1 MPSPTDF
8 NLSPYYDDFTESKKF
23 HRVLFRPGFA
33 VQARELT
40 QTQSILQNQIERSG
54 DHFFKKG
61 AMVIPGEIAFDVNYY
76 AVKLSSID
84 SGVSLS
90 SFNGIEITGGT
101 SGLKGRVVNTV
112 DTDGTDPDTLYVKY
126 VDSGTSNTEIA
137 FTDSETL
144 TGTATLSGTPTTI
157 NCVVDTTATGSAASI
172 VAGIYYINGF
182 YVSVDDQTIILD
194 KYTNTPSYRVGV
206 TITESYVTPNDDT
219 TLNDNAAGSSNV
231 NAPGAHR
238 FKILLTLAKKTL
250 TTTED
255 NNFIELLRLENGFR
269 QNQVRSTD
277 YTILEDNLARRTF
290 DESGDYS
297 IKQYDLD
304 VREHLISGTNRGIY
318 TAIDGGDTTKLAA
331 GIGPGKSYVKGY
343 ELENI
348 GTTYVDIDKAREF
361 NTQNNFNTR
370 FDVGNFVNVTNIY
383 NSPDIGLV
391 SGDVEAFK
399 AVNLYKTATSARGT
413 EQSTSGVNVPQ
424 IGRAK
429 SKGFEYVT
437 GTASG
442 NTFASGSLTSAIY
455 RHYLFDINMFTHIN
469 ITTNQTFT
477 TGEVITGGTS
487 GATATIQSLTA
498 IESETVTSLTSAS
511 PGVVTIS
518 GGHDF
523 VEGQQVTFAGTYSV
537 DSVVQSSNVYTV
549 RNPNSTT
556 FELYDTDGTTAINVT
571 AFTSATATHGV
582 VVVSNIQG
590 TFSTGETIT
599 GGTSSNTAV
608 IQSDAVGFSGITSFD
623 FPQVKQIG
631 MPGGS
636 LITYTADTVLDSTYG
651 ENWQVFGSIS
661 VSNSGTTVTGFG
673 TLFNT
678 ELKIGDSITFTTD
691 AGSSITRLI
700 ESITSNTSLEL
711 STAVGGSDVSTK
723 TIATRNRGK
732 LQDSNKNI
740 SIFQLPNERIKTLKT
755 TSNSGSTDTNFEIR
769 KNFTGD
775 LSADGDISITAGSN
789 EIFSALAE
797 KDFVV
802 SIVATGAGGSG
813 AVGDVLSLSGNNHEG
828 SAIFTPSGSPTG
840 KTLTLDFGANYAS
853 HTVKILATIN
863 VSISDSKKKVL
874 NSNSTV
880 AISTQSIIESGVIGL
895 AKADVYVINAVYMA
909 ADFSTA
915 ATVSDTDITSRFT
928 LDTGQRD
935 NFYDIGRLVLKTGE
949 LTPTGRLLVDFD
961 YFSHGAGD
969 YFDVDSYS
977 GVIDYENIPSY
988 TSDTTGDV
996 FDLRDSLDFRP
1007 RVDDASTINSGTQ
1020 DRSFDG
1026 LGGSVVNVVKFNSN
1040 VSSDFEYYLPRVDK
1054 IFLDKEG
1061 NFKVVK
1067 GSSDLKPQIP
1077 KGLDGAMHLFTVF
1090 LNPYTLDEKDVSV
1103 QRQDNKRY
1111 TMRDIGRLEKR
1122 IETVEYYTQLS
1133 LLEANAQSLQ
1143 IQDAEGFDRFKNGF
1157 IVDNFTGHGIGDAG
1171 NLDYKVSMDMAKG
1184 ELRPMFNE
1192 KSIQLIEAD
1201 DDGTTILA
1209 ADRTAA
1215 NYQKTGDLITL
1226 PYTET
1231 TIIDQPYAS
1240 KFVNVNPYN
1249 IFTWTGSIALNP
1261 PGDEWKE
1268 TERVPD
1274 LLVNEEGSFDTM
1286 VAALGNPNL
1295 SSIEINT
1302 VWNEWQDHWI
1312 GAPVETVSR
1321 GNIHRTHNRVAGRGR
1336 GARGWLVNA
1345 RDNVITSTQQVQQ
1358 TRTGIR
1364 TAIVPQVVRTALGD
1378 KVLSIA
1384 FIPFIRSRTV
1394 SFTATRLKPN
1404 TRVYPFFDE
1413 TDVASYVTPD
1423 SGSLGG
1429 NLVTDSNGAVSGTFA
1444 IPDPTN
1450 NSNPRWRTGQR
1461 VFRLTSSVTNS
1472 TTDVQTAGEAD
1483 YTARGSI
1490 ETVQN
1495 TIVSTRE
1502 AVTVRQTVN
1511 DTRNQTR
1518 SSTRT
1523 TQEVIDW
1530 IDPIA
1535 QTFMVDDNGGA
1546 FITSM
1551 DLFAQSK
1558 DDDIPITL
1566 QIREVVNGYPSRTIV
1581 PFGEVVL
1588 NPSQVNISDD
1598 ASTATKFTF
1607 NSPVYLQEKTEYC
1620 LCLLANT
1627 NNYNMW
1633 VARVGDTQV
1642 GSDRTISE
1650 QPYAGVMFKSQNG
1663 STWTA
1668 EQLEDIKMKIN
1679 RAEFSNVTG
1688 SVTLCNDSN
1697 PVKTL
1702 KNNPL
1707 RTTNSSGVIRV
1718 FHKNHGMHGTD
1729 NNVTIAGVAS
1739 GTYNGIAHDAING
1752 TYTSISNITLDSYD
1766 ITTAGTANATGDVGS
1781 STVTATQNNLFDV
1794 ANINLATLTVPG
1806 TGITYSIRPTTGKSV
1821 HGSESE
1827 FTLTSVTN
1835 ALAINPSDNIY
1846 FTTPCMVAS
1855 DINQTNEMSGNK
1867 SLFVNL
1873 SLSTTSTNLSPYLD
1887 TARMSMVA
1895 VQNRLNQPTL
1905 GNTPSFVDDTTSSG
1919 TSSAAVYV
1927 TKPVTL
1933 ENESTSLE
1941 VRLTQNVR
1949 ATSSVEVYFRLTG
1962 AEEDR
1967 KIDDLG
1973 WIAFND
1979 DGSEDTTVIPA
1990 EDDNTF
1996 KEYKYSASSLN
2007 TFTSFQIK
2015 IVMKGTVSSYPP
2027 IIRDLRGIALAV

>member
-1 MPSPTDF
+1 MASPTDF

-40 QTQSILQNQIERSG
+40 QSQTILQNQIERSG

-76 AVKLSSID
+76 AVKLSSIE

-90 SFNGIEITGGT
+90 SFSGIVLTGGT
-101 SGLKGRVVNTV
+101 SGVTAEVVNTV
-112 DTDGTDPDTLYVKY
+112 ATDGTDPDTLYVKY
-126 VDSGTSNTEIA
+126 TNSGTSNTA
-137 FTDSETL
+137 TSFSDGETL
-144 TGTATLSGTPTTI
+144 TGTATLSGTPTSI
-157 NCVVDTTATGSAASI
+157 SCVVDTTATGSAASI
-172 VAGIYYINGF
+172 VAGVYYINGF

-194 KYTNTPSYRVGV
+194 KYTNTPSYRIGV
-206 TITESYVTPNDDT
+206 TITESYVTPNDDSS
-219 TLNDNAAGSSNV
+219 LNDNAAGSSNA

-238 FKILLTLAKKTL
+238 FKIQLTLAKKTL

-269 QNQVRSTD
+269 QNHVRSTD
-277 YTILEDNLARRTF
+277 YNILEDNLARRTF

-297 IKQYDLD
+297 VREYDLD
-304 VREHLISGTNRGIY
+304 IREHLISGTNRGIY
-318 TAIDGGDTTKLAA
+318 TALNGGDATKLAA
-331 GIGPGKSYVKGY
+331 GVGPGKSYVKGY

-361 NTQNNFNTR
+361 NTENNFNTR
-370 FDVGNFVNVTNIY
+370 FDLGNYVNVTNVY
-383 NSPDIGLV
+383 NSPDIGFV

-399 AVNLYKTATSARGT
+399 AVNLYKTATSSRGT

-429 SKGFEYVT
+429 SRGFEYVT
-437 GTASG
+437 GTATG

-455 RHYLFDINMFTHIN
+455 RHYVFDINMFTHIN

-487 GATATIQSLTA
+487 GATATVQSLTA
-498 IESETVTSLTSAS
+498 TENQTVNAITSAS

-523 VEGQQVTFAGTYSV
+523 VEGQQITLAGTYEV
-537 DSVVQSSNVYTV
+537 DSTAESSNVYTV
-549 RNPNSTT
+549 RNPDSTT
-556 FELYDTDGTTAINVT
+556 FELYATDGTTAINVT
-571 AFTSATATHGV
+571 GFTSATATHGV
-582 VVVSNIQG
+582 VVVSNVQG

-608 IQSDAVGFSGITSFD
+608 IQSNAVGFDAIRSYD
-623 FPQVKQIG
+623 FPSVKQIG
-631 MPGGS
+631 MPGGG
-636 LITYTADTVLDSTYG
+636 LITYTADTATDTTYG
-651 ENWQVFGSIS
+651 ENFQLFGSIS
-661 VSNSGTTVTGFG
+661 VANSGTTVTGFG

-691 AGSSITRLI
+691 AGTSITRLV
-700 ESITSNTSLEL
+700 ESISSDTSLEL
-711 STAVGGSDVSTK
+711 STAVGGGDVSTK

-732 LQDSNKNI
+732 LQESNKNI
-740 SIFQLPNERIKTLKT
+740 SIFELPNERVKTLKT
-755 TSNSGSTDTNFEIR
+755 ESNSGLTDTNFEVR
-769 KNFTGD
+769 RQFTGD
-775 LSADGDISITAGSN
+775 LSSDGDISITAGTN
-789 EIFSALAE
+789 ETFSSLAE
-797 KDFVV
+797 KDFTV

-828 SAIFTPSGSPTG
+828 SAIFTPSGSPLG

-853 HTVKILATIN
+853 HTVKILATVN
-863 VSISDSKKKVL
+863 RSIANSKSKTL

-880 AISTQSIIESGVIGL
+880 AISDQTTIESGTIGL
-895 AKADVYVINAVYMA
+895 AKADVYQINAVYMA
-909 ADFSTA
+909 ADFSTS
-915 ATVSDTDITSRFT
+915 ATVSDTDISDRFT

-949 LTPTGRLLVDFD
+949 LAPTGRLLVDFD

-977 GVIDYENIPSY
+977 GVVDYENIPSY
-988 TSDTTGDV
+988 TSDTTEK
-996 FDLRDSLDFRP
+996 FYDLRDCLDFRP

-1026 LGGSVVNVVKFNSN
+1026 LGGSIVDVVKFNSN
-1040 VSSDFEYYLPRVDK
+1040 VSTDFEYYLPRIDK

-1061 NFKVVK
+1061 NFKVIK

-1077 KGLDGAMHLFTVF
+1077 KGLDGAMHLFTLF
-1090 LNPYTLDEKDVSV
+1090 LNPYTLDEKDISV
-1103 QRQDNKRY
+1103 ERQDNKRY

-1122 IETVEYYTQLS
+1122 IENVEYYTQLS

-1171 NLDYKVSMDMAKG
+1171 NLDYKVSMDMARG
-1184 ELRPMFNE
+1184 QMRPLFNE
-1192 KSIQLIEAD
+1192 DSVQLIEAD
-1201 DDGTTILA
+1201 DDGTSILA
-1209 ADRTAA
+1209 ADRTSA

-1231 TIIDQPYAS
+1231 TIVDQPYAS

-1249 IFTWTGSIALNP
+1249 IFTWTGSVTLDP

-1274 LLVNEEGSFDTM
+1274 LLINEEGSFDTM

-1295 SSIEINT
+1295 ESIEIDT

-1312 GAPVETVSR
+1312 GAPVETVTR
-1321 GNIHRTHNRVAGRGR
+1321 GRIHRTHNRVAARGR
-1336 GARGWLVNA
+1336 GARGWVVNA
-1345 RDNVITSTQQVQQ
+1345 RDNVVTTTQQVQQ
-1358 TRTGIR
+1358 TRSGIR

-1378 KVLSIA
+1378 KVLNIA

-1394 SFTATRLKPN
+1394 NFTATRLKPN
-1404 TRVYPFFDE
+1404 TRVYPFFD
-1413 TDVASYVTPD
+1413 DVDISSYVTPD
-1423 SGSLGG
+1423 GGALGG
-1429 NLVTDSNGAVSGTFA
+1429 NLVTDANGSVTGTFA

-1483 YTARGSI
+1483 YIARGSI

-1502 AVTVRQTVN
+1502 AQTVRQTVN

-1558 DDDIPITL
+1558 DDNIPITL

-1588 NPSQVNISDD
+1588 NPSQVNVSAD
-1598 ASTATKFTF
+1598 ASVATKFTF

-1633 VARVGDTQV
+1633 VARVGDRQV

-1688 SVTLCNDSN
+1688 TVTLCND
-1697 PVKTL
+1697 
-1702 KNNPL
+1702 
-1707 RTTNSSGVIRV
+1707 I
-1718 FHKNHGMHGTD
+1718 
-1729 NNVTIAGVAS
+1729 
-1739 GTYNGIAHDAING
+1739 
-1752 TYTSISNITLDSYD
+1752 
-1766 ITTAGTANATGDVGS
+1766 
-1781 STVTATQNNLFDV
+1781 
-1794 ANINLATLTVPG
+1794 
-1806 TGITYSIRPTTGKSV
+1806 
-1821 HGSESE
+1821 
-1827 FTLTSVTN
+1827 
-1835 ALAINPSDNIY
+1835 
-1846 FTTPCMVAS
+1846 
-1855 DINQTNEMSGNK
+1855 
-1867 SLFVNL
+1867 
-1873 SLSTTSTNLSPYLD
+1873 
-1887 TARMSMVA
+1887 
-1895 VQNRLNQPTL
+1895 
-1905 GNTPSFVDDTTSSG
+1905 
-1919 TSSAAVYV
+1919 
-1927 TKPVTL
+1927 
-1933 ENESTSLE
+1933 
-1941 VRLTQNVR
+1941 
-1949 ATSSVEVYFRLTG
+1949 
-1962 AEEDR
+1962 
-1967 KIDDLG
+1967 
-1973 WIAFND
+1973 
-1979 DGSEDTTVIPA
+1979 
-1990 EDDNTF
+1990 
-1996 KEYKYSASSLN
+1996 
-2007 TFTSFQIK
+2007 
-2015 IVMKGTVSSYPP
+2015 
-2027 IIRDLRGIALAV
+2027 

>member
-1 MPSPTDF
+1 MASPTDF
-8 NLSPYYDDFTESKKF
+8 NLSPYFDDFDESKKF
-23 HRVLFRPGFA
+23 HRILFRPSFA

-40 QTQSILQNQIERSG
+40 QSQTILQNQIERSG

-61 AMVIPGEIAFDVNYY
+61 AMVIPGEIAFDTNYY
-76 AVKLSSID
+76 AVKLTSITGSHTVAD
-84 SGVSLS
+84 FKGATLTGGSSGVKAL
-90 SFNGIEITGGT
+90 
-101 SGLKGRVVNTV
+101 VVGSDV
-112 DTDGTDPDTLYVKY
+112 TDGTDPDTLYVKY
-126 VDSGTSNTEIA
+126 LDSGTSKIETS
-137 FTDSETL
+137 FTDGETL
-144 TGTATLSGTPTTI
+144 QGTSTINGTATTVI
-157 NCVVDTTATGSAASI
+157 CVANTTATGSAASI
-172 VAGIYYINGF
+172 VAGVYYINGF

-206 TITESYVTPNDDT
+206 TITESYVTSNDDAA
-219 TLNDNAAGSSNV
+219 LNDNATGSSNE

-238 FKILLTLAKKTL
+238 FKIQLTLAKKTL

-255 NNFIELLRLENGFR
+255 NGFIELLRLENGIR
-269 QNQVRSTD
+269 QNHVRSTD
-277 YTILEDNLARRTF
+277 YNILEDNLARRTF

-297 IKQYDLD
+297 IKQYELD
-304 VREHLISGTNRGIY
+304 VREHLLSGTNRGIY
-318 TAIDGGDTTKLAA
+318 ATGDATKLAA
-331 GIGPGKSYVKGY
+331 GISPGKSYVKGY

-348 GTTYVDIDKAREF
+348 GTAYVNIDKAREF
-361 NTQNNFNTR
+361 STQNNFNTR

-383 NSPDIGLV
+383 NSPDVGFV
-391 SGDVEAFK
+391 SGNVEAFK
-399 AVNLYKTATSARGT
+399 NINLFKTATTTRGT
-413 EQSTSGVNVPQ
+413 QQSSSGVNIPQ

-437 GTASG
+437 GSSSA
-442 NTFASGSLTSAIY
+442 NTFASSSLTSAVY
-455 RHYLFDINMFTHIN
+455 RHYMFDINMFTHIN
-469 ITTNQTFT
+469 ITTNQAFT

-487 GATATIQSLTA
+487 GATASVQSISA
-498 IESETVTSLTSAS
+498 VEVQTVASMTSAS
-511 PGVVTIS
+511 PGVATITA
-518 GGHDF
+518 GHNF
-523 VEGQQVTFAGTYSV
+523 IEGQQVTLAGVYEI
-537 DSVVQSSNVYTV
+537 DSGAVTSAVYTV
-549 RNPNSTT
+549 RNPEANT
-556 FELYDTDGTTAINVT
+556 FELYDTDGITPVNVT
-571 AFTSATATHGV
+571 GFTSATASHGV

-590 TFSTGETIT
+590 TFVTGETIT

-608 IQSDAVGFSGITSFD
+608 IQSDAVGLNGITSFD

-631 MPGGS
+631 MAGGT
-636 LITYTADTVLDSTYG
+636 LAPYTADTKIDSTYG
-651 ENWQVFGSIS
+651 ENFQLIGS
-661 VSNSGTTVTGFG
+661 VSVANSGTTVTGFG
-673 TLFNT
+673 TLFT
-678 ELKIGDSITFTTD
+678 TGLKIGDSITFTTD
-691 AGSSITRLI
+691 AGSSVTRI
-700 ESITSNTSLEL
+700 VESITSNTSLEL
-711 STAVGGSDVSTK
+711 LTAVGSSDVSTK
-723 TIATRNRGK
+723 SIITRKRGK
-732 LQDSNKNI
+732 LQDSNKNV

-755 TSNSGSTDTNFEIR
+755 TSNSGLTDTNFEVR
-769 KNFTGD
+769 RNFTGN
-775 LSADGDISITAGSN
+775 LSSDGDISITAGSN
-789 EIFSALAE
+789 ETFSALAE

-802 SIVATGAGGSG
+802 SIVATGAGGTG
-813 AVGDVLSLSGNNHEG
+813 AIGDVLSLSGNNHEG
-828 SAIFTPSGSPTG
+828 SSIFTPSGSPTG

-863 VSISDSKKKVL
+863 ISIADSKTKVL

-895 AKADVYVINAVYMA
+895 AKADVFKINNVYMSSGFGA
-909 ADFSTA
+909 TA
-915 ATVSDTDITSRFT
+915 SASDTNITSRFT

-935 NFYDIGRLVLKTGE
+935 NFYDIGRLVLNTGE
-949 LTPTGRLLVDFD
+949 LTPTGQLLVDFD
-961 YFSHGAGD
+961 YFSHTGAGD

-977 GVIDYENIPSY
+977 GVVNYEDIPSY

-1020 DRSFDG
+1020 DRSYDG
-1026 LGGSVVNVVKFNSN
+1026 LGGSVVSVVKFNSN
-1040 VSSDFEYYLPRVDK
+1040 ISSDFEFYLPRIDK
-1054 IFLDKEG
+1054 IFLTKEG
-1061 NFKVVK
+1061 VFKVVK

-1103 QRQDNKRY
+1103 DRQDNKRY

-1171 NLDYKVSMDMAKG
+1171 NLDYKVSMDMARG
-1184 ELRPMFNE
+1184 NMRPIFSE
-1192 KSIQLIEAD
+1192 ESIQLVEKD
-1201 DDGTTILA
+1201 NDGTDIIQ
-1209 ADRTAA
+1209 ADREVA

-1249 IFTWTGSIALNP
+1249 IFTWTGSIELNP

-1286 VAALGNPNL
+1286 VAGLGNPNL
-1295 SSIEINT
+1295 TSIEVNT

-1312 GAPVETVSR
+1312 GAPVETVTR

-1336 GARGWLVNA
+1336 GANGWLVNA
-1345 RDNVITSTQQVQQ
+1345 RDNVVTTTQQVQQ
-1358 TRTGIR
+1358 TRAGIR

-1384 FIPFIRSRTV
+1384 FIPFIRSRTIN
-1394 SFTATRLKPN
+1394 FTATRLKPN
-1404 TRVYPFFDE
+1404 TRVYPYFDE
-1413 TDVASYVTPD
+1413 IDVLSHVTPTG
-1423 SGSLGG
+1423 GSLGG
-1429 NLVTDSNGAVSGTFA
+1429 NLITDANGSVSGTFA

-1502 AVTVRQTVN
+1502 AITVRQTVN

-1558 DDDIPITL
+1558 DENIPITL

-1588 NPSQVNISDD
+1588 NPSQVSISAD
-1598 ASTATKFTF
+1598 ASVATKFTF

-1679 RAEFSNVTG
+1679 RAEFKNVTG
-1688 SVTLCNDSN
+1688 EVTLCNDSN
-1697 PVKTL
+1697 SVKKL
-1702 KNNPL
+1702 KTNPI
-1707 RTTNSSGVIRV
+1707 RTTNSSSVVRV

-1729 NNVTIAGVAS
+1729 NNVIIS
-1739 GTYNGIAHDAING
+1739 GIVSGSYNGIAHDAING
-1752 TYTSISNITLDSYD
+1752 THTSISNITLDSYD
-1766 ITTAGTANATGDVGS
+1766 ITTTGTANATGDVGGDS
-1781 STVTATQNNLFDV
+1781 VTSTQNNIFDV

-1806 TGITYSIRPTTGKSV
+1806 TGINYSIRSTTGKSV

-1827 FTLTSVTN
+1827 FTLTGASD

-1846 FTTPCMVAS
+1846 FTSPQMVAS
-1855 DINQTNEMSGNK
+1855 DINQTNEMAGNK

-1873 SLSTTSTNLSPYLD
+1873 SLSTNATNLSPYLD

-1895 VQNRLNQPTL
+1895 VQNRLNNPTST
-1905 GNTPSFVDDTTSSG
+1905 NTPNFVDDTASSG

-1933 ENESTSLE
+1933 ENDSTSLD

-1967 KIDDLG
+1967 KIDNLG
-1973 WIAFND
+1973 WIAFNG
-1979 DGSEDTTVIPA
+1979 DGSEDITVTPA
-1990 EDDNTF
+1990 ESDNTF
-1996 KEYKYSASSLN
+1996 KEYKYSASNLN

-2015 IVMKGTVSSYPP
+2015 IVMKGTISSYPP
-2027 IIRDLRGIALAV
+2027 IIRDLRGIALAI